1 MTRKGYKGDFSY
13 ARNHYKEEITTY
25 EPIKISTTTDD
36 EKVISLHNSK
46 EFSVDIPSEGEYGI
60 YADYKILHDG
70 FQNSEFTVEVKT
82 SDSNV
87 ISSLERATLRSYWK
101 NESEEFKL
109 DSFGNEISPN
119 QVLVDE
125 NLYQGIYDYQFS
137 SVMPTRFKFA
147 SGINK
152 ILLTM
157 TSGGDIQIND
167 LFVVRET
174 QILPYSDYINNHK
187 TSVQGQRIAD
197 IEAEHYLR
205 KNDTTTIPANDPDL
219 NASPYK
225 TVESVLNVISNFS
238 TAEQKIDYE
247 FTIENDGLYSINFNG
262 LVNNSNHVTF
272 ASIFIDGEIPFGELM
287 HYPLVPTSKISEYLL
302 ADEHNKPYEIYL
314 TKGTHILTIKIDTS
328 LYKDIILDLK
338 KDIDTLNSIYL
349 DLKRIAGT
357 VNDNNHEWNP
367 ETDFPGIKEEIEA
380 VTANLTNIKEL
391 IYKVN
396 GSKTNFQSTIY
407 IQSAITALKGILKK
421 PAYIPNQ
428 YSKFSEG
435 SGSIIENIATAE
447 SDLATSSFEI
457 DRIIIGN
464 SSDYKLKNKKG
475 GFKSFGEGIKKFF
488 LSFKINYSSKV
499 KDDKTL
505 NIWVARSRQYV
516 DLMQELIDS
525 SDFETQTGYKVKF
538 TILSDE
544 SKLILSNAAKI
555 SPDGVMG
562 ISNWLP
568 YEMGIR
574 NLTVDLTK
582 FEDYGE
588 VIDRFSEG
596 AMISLIADEKGLAL
610 PETQD
615 FYVMYYRQD
624 ILDKYGFEKPNTW
637 TDVIELLPALQ
648 RNGFNFYIPLS
659 TSSSSKSIMTTAP
672 FIYQFGGNLFSDDGL
687 KTTIDEES
695 SLNAIKMMTE
705 LFTNYGLESQVANFF
720 NSFRNGSLPIGVS
733 TFDTYVKLTIS
744 APELAG
750 KWGIMLPPGQKQED
764 STIARWQ
771 TGSAQSMCLI
781 KQSEEKNNAG
791 WELLKW
797 WSSKA
802 TQAEFAKRLTLRF
815 GKGYIWNSA
824 NLEAFKQSIIFKTE
838 EKDTILEQWKWM
850 REIPRVPGWYMLERE
865 LSNAWNSIVLNGQN
879 TRSVIEDAVDRINK
893 ELLRKLD
900 EFGYVDSLG
909 KVLIPY
915 HITTLES
922 IKKIKEGGKHED
934 A

>member
-13 ARNHYKEEITTY
+13 ARNHYKEEITTN

-119 QVLVDE
+119 QILVDE

-147 SGINK
+147 SGTNK

-187 TSVQGQRIAD
+187 ASAQGQRIAD

-225 TVESVLNVISNFS
+225 TVESVLNVIANFS

-247 FTIENDGLYSINFNG
+247 FTIESDGLYAINFNG

-272 ASIFIDGEIPFGELM
+272 TSIFIDGEIPFGELM

-314 TKGTHILTIKIDTS
+314 TKGTHILTIKVDTS

-380 VTANLTNIKEL
+380 VTANLANIKEL
-391 IYKVN
+391 IYRVN

-447 SDLATSSFEI
+447 SDLATSPFEI

-624 ILDKYGFEKPNTW
+624 ILDKYGFEKPDTW

-687 KTTIDEES
+687 KTTIDEEN

-797 WSSKA
+797 WSSKT

-865 LSNAWNSIVLNGQN
+865 ISNAWNSIVLNGQN

-922 IKKIKEGGKHED
+922 IKKIKEGGNHED

>member
-1 MTRKGYKGDFSY
+1 MTKKGYKGDFSY
-13 ARNHYKEEITTY
+13 ARNYFKEEITNN
-25 EPIKISTTTDD
+25 EPVKLSTTTD
-36 EKVISLHNSK
+36 ENKVISLNNSK
-46 EFSVDIPSEGEYGI
+46 EFSVNIPEEGAYGI
-60 YADYKILHDG
+60 YANYKILHDG
-70 FQNSEFTVEVKT
+70 FQNSEFTVEIRN
-82 SDSNV
+82 SSSEV
-87 ISSLERATLRSYWK
+87 ISSLDRATLRSYWK
-101 NESEEFKL
+101 NESEDFKL

-119 QVLVDE
+119 QVLVNE
-125 NLYQGIYDYQFS
+125 NLYQGIYDYQYS
-137 SVMPTRFKFA
+137 TVLPSRFNFA
-147 SGINK
+147 AGDNK

-157 TSGGDIQIND
+157 TSGGDIQIDD
-167 LFVVRET
+167 LYVVREA
-174 QILPYSDYINNHK
+174 QILSYSDYTNNHK
-187 TSVQGQRIAD
+187 ALAKGARIDD

-205 KNDTTTIPANDPDL
+205 KNDTSTIPANDPDL

-225 TVESVLNVISNFS
+225 TVESVLNVVSNFS
-238 TAEQKIDYE
+238 TSEQKIDYE
-247 FTIENDGLYSINFNG
+247 FEVKSDGLYTINFNG

-287 HYPLVPTSKISEYLL
+287 HYPLIPTSKISEYLL
-302 ADEHNKPYEIYL
+302 VDEHNKPYEIYL
-314 TKGTHILTIKIDTS
+314 TQGTHILTLKVDVS
-328 LYKDIILDLK
+328 LYREVIKDLK
-338 KDIDTLNSIYL
+338 KDIDALNSIYL

-367 ETDFPGIKEEIEA
+367 ETDFPGIKEEIQA
-380 VTANLTNIKEL
+380 VVDNLVAIKEF

-396 GSKTNFQSTIY
+396 GSKINFQSTIY
-407 IQSAITALKGILKK
+407 IQSAITALNGILKK

-447 SDLATSSFEI
+447 SDLSTSPFEI

-582 FEDYGE
+582 FTDYGE
-588 VIDRFSEG
+588 VLERFSEG

-624 ILDKYGFEKPNTW
+624 ILDKYGFSKPDTW

-659 TSSSSKSIMTTAP
+659 TASSSKSIMTTAP

-687 KTTIDEES
+687 KTTIDEEN

-764 STIARWQ
+764 SSIARWQ

-797 WSSKA
+797 WSSKDV
-802 TQAEFAKRLTLRF
+802 QAEFAKRLTLRF

-824 NLEAFKQSIIFKTE
+824 NLDAFKQSIIFKSE

-865 LSNAWNSIVLNGQN
+865 LSNAWNSIVLNGEN

-909 KVLIPY
+909 NVLTPY
-915 HITTLES
+915 HITTLDS

>member
-13 ARNHYKEEITTY
+13 ARNHYKEEITTN
-25 EPIKISTTTDD
+25 EPIKINTTTDD

-137 SVMPTRFKFA
+137 SVMPSRFKFA
-147 SGINK
+147 SGTNK

-187 TSVQGQRIAD
+187 ASAQGQRIAD

-247 FTIENDGLYSINFNG
+247 FTVENDGLYSINFNG

-272 ASIFIDGEIPFGELM
+272 TSIFIDGEIPFGELM

-302 ADEHNKPYEIYL
+302 ADEHNKPYEICL
-314 TKGTHILTIKIDTS
+314 TKGTHILTIKVDTS

-380 VTANLTNIKEL
+380 VTANLANIKEL

-447 SDLATSSFEI
+447 SDLATSPFEI

-464 SSDYKLKNKKG
+464 SNDYKLKNKKG

-525 SDFETQTGYKVKF
+525 SDFETQTGYNVKF

-615 FYVMYYRQD
+615 FYVMYYRED
-624 ILDKYGFEKPNTW
+624 ILDKYGFQKPDTW

-764 STIARWQ
+764 STVARWQ

-797 WSSKA
+797 WSSKT

-865 LSNAWNSIVLNGQN
+865 LSNAWNSIVLNGEN